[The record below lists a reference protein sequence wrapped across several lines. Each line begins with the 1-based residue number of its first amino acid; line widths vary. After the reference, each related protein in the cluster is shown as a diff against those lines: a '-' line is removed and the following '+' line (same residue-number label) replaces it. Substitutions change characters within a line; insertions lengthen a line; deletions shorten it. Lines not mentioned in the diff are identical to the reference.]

1 MFKSFMENKFFRN
14 CKLFN
19 KFNVFVLINLFDYGY
34 LISRIVFYEDYFNL
48 ETVKI
53 FDFKSISRFI
63 ILLGMWYYF
72 TDLELPEG
80 NSSSI
85 IISRPVEDN
94 EAESLIAN
102 QIDAVN
108 QDDELISEVTI
119 INSESLDEVI
129 SNYEANTQ
137 N

>member
-1 MFKSFMENKFFRN
+1 MLSGIDYYPKRKKQLKG
-14 CKLFN
+14 KLFW
-19 KFNVFVLINLFDYGY
+19 FFLL
-34 LISRIVFYEDYFNL
+34 
-48 ETVKI
+48 
-53 FDFKSISRFI
+53 FI

-72 TDLELPEG
+72 KDLELPEG

-129 SNYEANTQ
+129 SNYEASTQ

>member
-1 MFKSFMENKFFRN
+1 MLSGIDYYPKRKKQLKG
-14 CKLFN
+14 KLFW
-19 KFNVFVLINLFDYGY
+19 FFLL
-34 LISRIVFYEDYFNL
+34 
-48 ETVKI
+48 
-53 FDFKSISRFI
+53 FI

>member
-1 MFKSFMENKFFRN
+1 MLSGIDYYPKRKKQLKGKLLWFF
-14 CKLFN
+14 L
-19 KFNVFVLINLFDYGY
+19 L
-34 LISRIVFYEDYFNL
+34 
-48 ETVKI
+48 
-53 FDFKSISRFI
+53 FI

-72 TDLELPEG
+72 KDLELPEG

>member
-1 MFKSFMENKFFRN
+1 MLSGIDYYPKKKKQLKG
-14 CKLFN
+14 KLFW
-19 KFNVFVLINLFDYGY
+19 FFLL
-34 LISRIVFYEDYFNL
+34 
-48 ETVKI
+48 
-53 FDFKSISRFI
+53 FI

-72 TDLELPEG
+72 KDLELPEG

>member
-1 MFKSFMENKFFRN
+1 MLSGIDYYPKRKKQLKG
-14 CKLFN
+14 KLFW
-19 KFNVFVLINLFDYGY
+19 FFLL
-34 LISRIVFYEDYFNL
+34 
-48 ETVKI
+48 
-53 FDFKSISRFI
+53 FI

-72 TDLELPEG
+72 KDLELPEG

>member
-1 MFKSFMENKFFRN
+1 MLSGIDYYPKRKKQLKG
-14 CKLFN
+14 KLFW
-19 KFNVFVLINLFDYGY
+19 FFLL
-34 LISRIVFYEDYFNL
+34 
-48 ETVKI
+48 
-53 FDFKSISRFI
+53 FI

-72 TDLELPEG
+72 KDIELPEG

>member
-1 MFKSFMENKFFRN
+1 MLSGIDYYPKRKKQLKG
-14 CKLFN
+14 KLFW
-19 KFNVFVLINLFDYGY
+19 FFLL
-34 LISRIVFYEDYFNL
+34 
-48 ETVKI
+48 
-53 FDFKSISRFI
+53 FI

-72 TDLELPEG
+72 KDIELPEG

-129 SNYEANTQ
+129 SNYEASTQ

>member
-1 MFKSFMENKFFRN
+1 MLSGIDYYPKRKKQLKG
-14 CKLFN
+14 KLFW
-19 KFNVFVLINLFDYGY
+19 FFLL
-34 LISRIVFYEDYFNL
+34 
-48 ETVKI
+48 
-53 FDFKSISRFI
+53 FI

-102 QIDAVN
+102 QIDVVN
-108 QDDELISEVTI
+108 QDDGLISEVTI
-119 INSESLDEVI
+119 NNSESLDEVI

>member
-1 MFKSFMENKFFRN
+1 MLSGIDYYPKRKKQLKG
-14 CKLFN
+14 KLFW
-19 KFNVFVLINLFDYGY
+19 FFLL
-34 LISRIVFYEDYFNL
+34 
-48 ETVKI
+48 
-53 FDFKSISRFI
+53 FI

-85 IISRPVEDN
+85 IISRPVKDN

-102 QIDAVN
+102 QIDVVN
-108 QDDELISEVTI
+108 QDDGLISEVTI
-119 INSESLDEVI
+119 NNSESLDEVI